1 LNGLISSS
9 TKEEE
14 EQEQT
19 FASLGK
25 VVEDPNGI
33 LEQINN
39 MYCDAS
45 GRPYVDVRII
55 RALILHD
62 PYEDP
67 ADLNEVL
74 KHRGVHLAPPLPS
87 EEEGEGAP
95 WVSMAS
101 PEWTKPEEEVV
112 LARMDAHA
120 VLEDDDGDDNGKKE
134 EEREEEYKKK
144 EDKSRAVV
152 LEMLGDL
159 PSADIKAPENVLF
172 ICKLN
177 PITDDEDLQL
187 LFSRFDPN
195 ARAEII
201 RDPDTGD
208 SLQYAFVEFTTQ
220 RQCNEA
226 YFKMN
231 NVMVDDRRI
240 KVDFSQSVAK
250 EWNKFT
256 MQRRRGQ
263 RQQQQHGG
271 HGGGGGQRRDGGHGG
286 GGEGVE

>member
-159 PSADIKAPENVLF
+159 PSAGTLCLYFLF
-172 ICKLN
+172 LYTNSCL
-177 PITDDEDLQL
+177 DM
-187 LFSRFDPN
+187 LFSLFWKKGVV
-195 ARAEII
+195 AIAYLVISLSTVIYLFMQYVQVHII
-201 RDPDTGD
+201 
-208 SLQYAFVEFTTQ
+208 
-220 RQCNEA
+220 A
-226 YFKMN
+226 Y
-231 NVMVDDRRI
+231 
-240 KVDFSQSVAK
+240 SVS
-250 EWNKFT
+250 W
-256 MQRRRGQ
+256 
-263 RQQQQHGG
+263 
-271 HGGGGGQRRDGGHGG
+271 
-286 GGEGVE
+286 